1 MDAYSGYNQIKMH
14 SSDEDKKIFT
24 TDWGTYCYKVMP
36 FGLKN
41 AGATFQRMVNKV
53 FKDLIGNTMEVYID
67 NMLVKSV
74 HHTDHFQHLDK
85 AFNLLK
91 QYKVKLNLE
100 KCTFGV
106 TSGKFLGYLVTQC
119 GIKAD
124 TNHISAILNMKSPT
138 CVKEV
143 QMLNGR
149 LAAHNRFI
157 SRFTDKCMP
166 FF

>member
-1 MDAYSGYNQIKMH
+1 MKRKLPSLLVRESTAKRWWSPSNLRTQGLRSSEWLTKSSRIWSGAPWKYMSMIC
-14 SSDEDKKIFT
+14 
-24 TDWGTYCYKVMP
+24 WWKVC
-36 FGLKN
+36 N
-41 AGATFQRMVNKV
+41 
-53 FKDLIGNTMEVYID
+53 
-67 NMLVKSV
+67 
-74 HHTDHFQHLDK
+74 TDHLQHLDK